1 MKKKRKRIQ
10 PGNWEFK
17 VEKREKLPN
26 LERTIQFLTKSTQ
39 KQEIIYIEKKKLRS
53 METQLALYQLGTEI
67 KLKQSQETKI
77 TSLFKIPPTHLQN
90 QANIN

>member
-1 MKKKRKRIQ
+1 MKKKRKLIQ

-17 VEKREKLPN
+17 VGKREKLPN

-39 KQEIIYIEKKKLRS
+39 KQEIIYIEKKKKLRS
-53 METQLALYQLGTEI
+53 METQLAVYQVGTEI

-77 TSLFKIPPTHLQN
+77 TSVFKIPPTHL
-90 QANIN
+90 

>member
-1 MKKKRKRIQ
+1 
-10 PGNWEFK
+10 
-17 VEKREKLPN
+17 
-26 LERTIQFLTKSTQ
+26 
-39 KQEIIYIEKKKLRS
+39 

-77 TSLFKIPPTHLQN
+77 TSLFKIPATHLQN